1 MKKIFLILL
10 IFLFSSFQE
19 QIKEGSER
27 WDIKTLT
34 DASSNKI
41 NFLPVASTISKLIQ
55 IKPPKTIK
63 NNPQRTSEEF
73 GCYVIQCR
81 VTKYLS
87 EDDGDYHLVLSEVN
101 IPTSITMIGEIPNP
115 ECPTVQKSKYFNK
128 IQKVRLQFNSLKV
141 SKDQIQD
148 GIYNIYGVAFFD
160 KKHGQNGLAP
170 NGIEIHPILSI
181 TKVQ

>member
-1 MKKIFLILL
+1 MKKLVLILF
-10 IFLFSSFQE
+10 IILFSSFQNP
-19 QIKEGSER
+19 IKEGSER

-34 DASSNKI
+34 DVSADKI
-41 NFLPVASTISKLIQ
+41 NFLPVASTISSLIQ

-63 NNPQRTSEEF
+63 NNLQRTGVEF

-101 IPTSITMIGEIPNP
+101 IPTTITMIGEIPNP
-115 ECPTVQKSKYFNK
+115 EYPTVQKSKYFNK
-128 IQKVRLQFNSLKV
+128 IQKVRLQFTALKV
-141 SKDQIQD
+141 SKDQIQG
-148 GIYNIYGVAFFD
+148 GIYNVYGVAFFD

-170 NGIEIHPILSI
+170 NGIELHPILSI